1 MTLEIAESKAGLSFV
16 VQVVPRASS
25 SEIAGTLDGLL
36 KVRIASPPVGGA
48 ANAELIR
55 FLAKALRLPKR
66 DIEII
71 SGSASKKKRIL
82 IRGIARPELE
92 KRLCRSLE

>member
-16 VQVVPRASS
+16 VQVVPRAYS
-25 SEIAGTLDGLL
+25 SEIAGILDGLL
-36 KVRIASPPVGGA
+36 KVRIASPPVDGA

-71 SGSASKKKRIL
+71 SGSTSKKKRIL

-92 KRLCRSLE
+92 KRLCRSLD